1 MTYPEKIQML
11 RVKFDIDSRKLSI
24 LLGVNRVRL
33 NQIETG
39 EKKMSKTEMLKIDR
53 AIKVRKTVEKPKETE
68 ELIEEQKLVVTSL
81 GSKLLNKVTQ
91 KEIEDLTIEAM
102 YYGMLLA
109 NNLQDEEILIRVR
122 NRRK

>member
-39 EKKMSKTEMLKIDR
+39 EKNMSKTEMLKIDR

>member
-68 ELIEEQKLVVTSL
+68 ELIEEQKQVVSSL

-109 NNLQDEEILIRVR
+109 NNLQDEDILIRVR

>member
-109 NNLQDEEILIRVR
+109 NNLQDEEILVRVR

>member
-39 EKKMSKTEMLKIDR
+39 ENKMSKTEMLKIDR
-53 AIKVRKTVEKPKETE
+53 AIKVIKTVEKPKETE

-109 NNLQDEEILIRVR
+109 NNLQDEEILTRVR

>member
-39 EKKMSKTEMLKIDR
+39 EKKMSKNEMLKIDR
-53 AIKVRKTVEKPKETE
+53 AIKIRKTVEKPKETE
-68 ELIEEQKLVVTSL
+68 ELIEEQKQVVSSL

-109 NNLQDEEILIRVR
+109 NNLQDEDILIRVR